1 MDREKA
7 TREIEKLRAAIEH
20 HNWRYYVLDDPEIS
34 DAQYDDLMR
43 LLTDLEEQFPE
54 FRTPTSPTQRVGGAP
69 LDEFAQVRHSALM
82 LSLSNS
88 TSENETREFDRKV
101 KRFLRRAGDERVEYV
116 AEPKFDGVGIEIVY
130 EKGMFVVGSTRG
142 DGVTGED
149 VTTNLKTIRA
159 LPLRLRGKGAD
170 IPRRLEVR
178 GEVYMDIK
186 NFEALNREREKRGE
200 PLFANP
206 RNAAAGSLRQLD
218 PSITAGRRLNVFI
231 YALGKVEGWWFKS
244 QWDFLQQLPK
254 WGLRVNGHV
263 RKCGGIEEAI
273 DYCAEMLPVR
283 EKLPYEIDGV
293 VVKVNSFALQER
305 LGIISRSPRWA
316 VAYKFP
322 PKQETTR
329 ILDIVAQV
337 GRTGALT
344 PVAIME
350 PVRIGGVEVK
360 RATLH
365 NQDEVDRKDV
375 RVGDTVVVQRAGDV
389 IPEVVKIIAGKRPAG
404 AKRYTLPKKC
414 PVCGADVVRLEG
426 EAVARCT
433 GISCPAQLKENIW
446 HFASRRAM
454 DIDGLGEKLIE
465 QLVDVGTVKS
475 VADLYYLTK
484 EDILSLERMAQKSA
498 TNLLDAIDTSRDTT
512 LERLIFGLGIRH
524 VGEHVA
530 KVLAKTFGS
539 LDKLEKAGEED
550 LMAAR
555 EIGPQIAQGI
565 ATFFRQKAN
574 TAVIKRLMKGGV
586 RYATVKE
593 PATGALAGKTFVFT
607 GTLEKFSRE
616 EAEKLVEDAGGRAS
630 GSVSA
635 KTGYVVAG
643 ADPGSKYE
651 KAKGLGVRVLTEGE
665 FIKLIRPAR

>member
-1 MDREKA
+1 MDRGKA
-7 TREIEKLRAAIEH
+7 KREIEKLRAAIEH

-54 FRTPTSPTQRVGGAP
+54 FRTPTSPTQRVGAAP
-69 LDEFAQVRHSALM
+69 LDEFAQVRHSAPM

-88 TSENETREFDRKV
+88 TGESETREFDRKI
-101 KRFLRRAGDERVEYV
+101 KRFLRRAEDERVEYV
-116 AEPKFDGVGIEIVY
+116 AEPKFDGLGIELVY

-170 IPRRLEVR
+170 LPRRLEVR

-218 PSITAGRRLNVFI
+218 PSITAGRPLNVFI
-231 YALGKVEGWWFKS
+231 YALGKVEGWRFES

-263 RKCGGIEEAI
+263 RKCCGIEEAI

-404 AKRYTLPKKC
+404 AKRYKLPKKC

-433 GISCPAQLKENIW
+433 GISCPAQLKENTR

-465 QLVDVGTVKS
+465 QLVDTGTVKS
-475 VADLYYLTK
+475 VADLYYLTEEK
-484 EDILSLERMAQKSA
+484 ILSLERMAEKSA
-498 TNLLDAIDTSRDTT
+498 ANFLEAIDTSRDTT

-550 LMAAR
+550 LMATR
-555 EIGPQIAQGI
+555 EIGPQIAKSI

-574 TAVIKRLMKGGV
+574 TAAIERLMKGGV
-586 RYATVKE
+586 RYAPVKK
-593 PATGALAGKTFVFT
+593 PATDALAGKTFVFT

-635 KTGYVVAG
+635 KTDYVVAG

-651 KAKGLGVRVLTEGE
+651 KAKELGVAILTEGE
-665 FIKLIRPAR
+665 FAKLLKKK

>member
-7 TREIEKLRAAIEH
+7 RREIRELRSEIEH

-34 DAQYDDLMR
+34 DAQYDRLMR
-43 LLTDLEEQFPE
+43 RLTDMEEQFPE
-54 FRTPTSPTQRVGGAP
+54 FRTATSPTQRVGAAP
-69 LDEFAQVRHSALM
+69 LDEFAQVRHSGPM
-82 LSLSNS
+82 LSLTNS
-88 TSENETREFDRKV
+88 MSEDETREFDGKV
-101 KRFLRRAGDERVEYV
+101 KRFLKLAEDERIEYV
-116 AEPKFDGVGIEIVY
+116 AEPKFDGVGIELVY
-130 EKGMFVVGSTRG
+130 EKGFFVVGSTRG

-149 VTTNLKTIRA
+149 VTINLKTIRA
-159 LPLRLRGKGAD
+159 LPLRLRGEGAD
-170 IPRRLEVR
+170 LPRRLEVR

-200 PLFANP
+200 PFFANP

-218 PSITAGRRLNVFI
+218 PSITAGRPLNIFL
-231 YALGKVEGWWFKS
+231 YALGKVEGCRFEN

-254 WGLRVNGHV
+254 WGLRVNKHI
-263 RKCGGIEEAI
+263 RKCRGIEEAI

-293 VVKVNSFALQER
+293 VIKVNSFALQDK

-316 VAYKFP
+316 IACKFP

-329 ILDIVAQV
+329 VLGIVAQV

-389 IPEVVKIIAGKRPAG
+389 IPEVVKVITGKRPAG
-404 AKRYTLPKKC
+404 AKRYRLPPQC
-414 PVCGADVVRLEG
+414 PICGADVVRFED

-433 GISCPAQLKENIW
+433 GISCPAQLKENIR

-454 DIDGLGEKLIE
+454 DIDGLGEKIIE
-465 QLVDVGTVKS
+465 QLVDTGAVKN
-475 VADLYYLTK
+475 VADLYFLTK
-484 EDILSLERMAQKSA
+484 KEILSLERMAEKSA
-498 TNLLDAIDTSRDTT
+498 SNLLEAIDRSRATT
-512 LERLIFGLGIRH
+512 LDRLIFALGIRH
-524 VGEHVA
+524 VGEHIA
-530 KVLAKTFGS
+530 KVLAGAFGS
-539 LDKLEKAGEED
+539 MERLQV
-550 LMAAR
+550 AR
-555 EIGPQIAQGI
+555 EDELLATREVGPQIAQSI
-565 ATFFRQKAN
+565 KTFFGQRVN
-574 TAVIKRLMKGGV
+574 VRVVERLLKGGV
-586 RYATVKE
+586 RYAPVKKSE
-593 PATGALAGKTFVFT
+593 KGALVGKAFVFT
-607 GTLEKFSRE
+607 GALEKFSRE

-630 GSVSA
+630 SSVST
-635 KTGYVVAG
+635 KTDYVVAG
-643 ADPGSKYE
+643 TDPGSKYE
-651 KAKGLGVRVLTEGE
+651 KAKELGVTILTEEE
-665 FIKLIRPAR
+665 FIKLLKKSS

>member
-1 MDREKA
+1 MDRENAK
-7 TREIEKLRAAIEH
+7 REIEKLRAAIEH

-54 FRTPTSPTQRVGGAP
+54 FRTPTSPTQRVGAAP
-69 LDEFAQVRHSALM
+69 LDEFAQVRHSTPM

-88 TSENETREFDRKV
+88 TGENETREFDRKV
-101 KRFLRRAGDERVEYV
+101 KRFLRRAEDERVEYV
-116 AEPKFDGVGIEIVY
+116 AEPKFDGLGIELVY

-170 IPRRLEVR
+170 LPRRLEVR

-186 NFEALNREREKRGE
+186 NFEALNRKREKRGE

-218 PSITAGRRLNVFI
+218 PSITAGRPLNVFI
-231 YALGKVEGWWFKS
+231 YALGKVEGWRFES

-263 RKCGGIEEAI
+263 RKCCGIEEAI

-322 PKQETTR
+322 PKQETTL

-389 IPEVVKIIAGKRPAG
+389 IPEVVKMIAGKRPAG

-433 GISCPAQLKENIW
+433 GISCPAQLKENIR

-465 QLVDVGTVKS
+465 QLVDTGTVKS

-484 EDILSLERMAQKSA
+484 EDILSLERMAEKSA
-498 TNLLDAIDTSRDTT
+498 TNLLEAIDTSRDTT

-550 LMAAR
+550 LMATR
-555 EIGPQIAQGI
+555 EIGPQIAQSI
-565 ATFFRQKAN
+565 ATFFRQKEN
-574 TAVIKRLMKGGV
+574 TAAIERLMKGGV
-586 RYATVKE
+586 RYATVKK
-593 PATGALAGKTFVFT
+593 PATGALDGKTFVFT

-630 GSVSA
+630 GSISA

-651 KAKGLGVRVLTEGE
+651 KAKGLGVAILTEGE
-665 FIKLIRPAR
+665 FAKLLKKK

>member
-1 MDREKA
+1 MDRENAK
-7 TREIEKLRAAIEH
+7 REIEKLRAAIEH

-43 LLTDLEEQFPE
+43 LLTDMEEQFPE
-54 FRTPTSPTQRVGGAP
+54 FRTPTSPTQRVGAAP
-69 LDEFAQVRHSALM
+69 LDEFAQVRHSTPM

-88 TSENETREFDRKV
+88 TGENETREFDRKV
-101 KRFLRRAGDERVEYV
+101 KRFLRRAEDERVEYV
-116 AEPKFDGVGIEIVY
+116 AEPKFDGLGIELVY

-170 IPRRLEVR
+170 LPRRLEVR

-186 NFEALNREREKRGE
+186 NFEALNRKREKRGE

-218 PSITAGRRLNVFI
+218 PSITAGRPLNVFI
-231 YALGKVEGWWFKS
+231 YALGKVEGWRFES

-263 RKCGGIEEAI
+263 RKCCGIEEAI

-322 PKQETTR
+322 PKQETTL

-389 IPEVVKIIAGKRPAG
+389 IPEVVKMIAGKRPAG

-433 GISCPAQLKENIW
+433 GISCPAQLKENIR

-465 QLVDVGTVKS
+465 QLVDTGTVKS

-484 EDILSLERMAQKSA
+484 EDILSLERMAEKSA
-498 TNLLDAIDTSRDTT
+498 TNLLEAIDTSRDTT

-550 LMAAR
+550 LMATR
-555 EIGPQIAQGI
+555 EIGPQIAQSI
-565 ATFFRQKAN
+565 ATFFRQKEN
-574 TAVIKRLMKGGV
+574 TAAIERLMKGGV
-586 RYATVKE
+586 RYATVKK

-630 GSVSA
+630 GSISA

-651 KAKGLGVRVLTEGE
+651 KAKGLGVAILTEGE
-665 FIKLIRPAR
+665 FAKLLKKK